1 MDVTALFKI
10 SYGLFVAAAEYQGE
24 LSGCIINTAAQVT
37 DTPCRMTVTIQ
48 KGSHTAQL
56 IQKKASL
63 AVSVLALSCPM
74 EVIKNF
80 GYRSSRDADKFA
92 GVSFSTD
99 GRGNPWLRENTV
111 AYLSCKVYDT
121 VDLGTHW
128 LFLCDV
134 EGAEHTASGRPM
146 TYADYRDIK
155 AGKAPA
161 AASAPPSIQYVCT
174 VCHYIYDG
182 EIPFEDLPDDYICP
196 ICKKPKSVFQE
207 LKHS

>member
-1 MDVTALFKI
+1 MDATALFKI

-24 LSGCIINTAAQVT
+24 LSGCVINTAAQVT
-37 DTPCRMTVTIQ
+37 DIPCRMIAAIQ
-48 KGSHTAQL
+48 KESRTAQL
-56 IQKKASL
+56 IRKKESL
-63 AVSVLALSCPM
+63 ALSVLSLSCPM

-111 AYLSCKVYDT
+111 AFISCKVYDT

-134 EGAEHTASGRPM
+134 EDAGHTASGRPM

-155 AGKAPA
+155 AGKTPA
-161 AASAPPSIQYVCT
+161 EDSVSPAVQYVCT
-174 VCHYIYDG
+174 VCHYVYDG
-182 EIPFEDLPDDYICP
+182 GIPFEELPDDYLCP
-196 ICKKPKSVFQE
+196 VCKKPKSFFRE
-207 LKHS
+207 LRR